1 MTTSVGVYKNNY
13 SDHVMDKHHI
23 YYWEIKILKG
33 TFFKIGVLKHTEIN
47 NVKRAFSDIK
57 DGYAYYSTGKLR
69 NGSNKDGI
77 DFKKGYGPGD
87 VVKVRFNPNEGKL
100 YFAVNEEDMQEAF
113 TSEDFKKG
121 GFVAAVGALM
131 EDSRYSLTLPDL

>member
-1 MTTSVGVYKNNY
+1 MAMQPSFIYLTWDSKNRNKNLDFIDDKFGTVVVSTSVGVYKNNY
-13 SDHVMDKHHI
+13 ADFIMERTGV
-23 YYWEIKILKG
+23 YYWEIKIIKG
-33 TFFKIGVLKHTEIN
+33 NYFKIGIVKHSEIP

-87 VVKVRFNPNEGKL
+87 TVKVKF
-100 YFAVNEEDMQEAF
+100 
-113 TSEDFKKG
+113 
-121 GFVAAVGALM
+121 
-131 EDSRYSLTLPDL
+131 